1 MKLTLWDS
9 ITETFLFLTFSDYW
23 VFGQKVA
30 TAGDRRLDTE
40 SSNSWPSQS
49 INLQHVVYVPQKNKY
64 AIINIS

>member
-1 MKLTLWDS
+1 
-9 ITETFLFLTFSDYW
+9 LTFSDYW